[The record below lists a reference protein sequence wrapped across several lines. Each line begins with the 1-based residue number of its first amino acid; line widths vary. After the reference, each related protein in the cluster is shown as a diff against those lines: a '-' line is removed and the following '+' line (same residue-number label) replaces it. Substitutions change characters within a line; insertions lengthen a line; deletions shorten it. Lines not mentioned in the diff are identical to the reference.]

1 MEKESGRKDSR
12 KVGSGRKDGLHTSM
26 EAKVWADPTAGSHFP
41 PGTIDHTYHR
51 QAENTSPGTNG
62 LVSLVPS

>member
-12 KVGSGRKDGLHTSM
+12 KVGSGRKDSTLSM
-26 EAKVWADPTAGSHFP
+26 VAKVWADPTAGSHFP

-51 QAENTSPGTNG
+51 QAEISSPGTNG
-62 LVSLVPS
+62 LVSLVSS

>member
-1 MEKESGRKDSR
+1 MEGRIVGRLVQEGGVDST
-12 KVGSGRKDGLHTSM
+12 LSM